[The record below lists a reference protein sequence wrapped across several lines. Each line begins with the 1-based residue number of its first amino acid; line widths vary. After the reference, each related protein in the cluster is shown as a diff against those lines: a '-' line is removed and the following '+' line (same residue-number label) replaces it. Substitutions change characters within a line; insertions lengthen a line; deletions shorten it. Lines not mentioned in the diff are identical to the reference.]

1 MSDKDWYAS
10 QGISF
15 QYKQPD
21 YTQNNPPQQ
30 TTAKD
35 VRTPPERKK
44 IKVIASESNP
54 FGQKTLAGLTLI
66 IFTLSIQLLV
76 LVIGGFS
83 SPADTTSDV
92 DDLEEAIEDLET
104 ARKTQLWFSIFIVC
118 AQLVGLKMIY
128 DDVRNLSEHLD
139 HDVEVR
145 NSNLN
150 VLAKK
155 INQK

>member
-21 YTQNNPPQQ
+21 YAQNNPPQQ
-30 TTAKD
+30 TTAQD
-35 VRTPPERKK
+35 VRTLPRSKK
-44 IKVIASESNP
+44 IKVTASESNT
-54 FGQKTLAGLTLI
+54 FGRKTLAGLTLI
-66 IFTLSIQLLV
+66 IFTLSVQLLV

-92 DDLEEAIEDLET
+92 DDLEKAIEDLET
-104 ARKTQLWFSIFIVC
+104 ARKIQLWFNIFILC

-128 DDVRNLSEHLD
+128 DDVRSLSERLD
-139 HDVEVR
+139 RDIEIR
-145 NSNLN
+145 NNNLQI
-150 VLAKK
+150 LAKK

>member
-1 MSDKDWYAS
+1 MSDKDWYAN

-21 YTQNNPPQQ
+21 YTQNNLPQQ
-30 TTAKD
+30 ATAQD
-35 VRTPPERKK
+35 VRTLPERKK
-44 IKVIASESNP
+44 IKVVASEKNP

-92 DDLEEAIEDLET
+92 DDLEKAIEDLET
-104 ARKTQLWFSIFIVC
+104 ARKIQLWFSIFIVC
-118 AQLVGLKMIY
+118 AQLVGIKMIY

-145 NSNLN
+145 NNNLN